1 MIVARPVP
9 ARRGPGRY
17 RPRLWAAR
25 RATCRPR
32 DVTGIG
38 RDGDAAADADRRP
51 IGDPSLVGPDPDAG
65 LRDHAA
71 GVAAAAAR
79 HRRRLARG
87 PTALIVYFGRDGYID
102 NNSDT
107 PLSLADAFYYATV
120 SVSTTGYG
128 DIVPVSP
135 EARMWTTV
143 VVTPLRLI
151 FLITFV
157 GTTVELL
164 TERSRQSFRIQRW
177 RSRVRDHTVVVG
189 YGTKGRAAVDT
200 LLGDGTEPTDIVVV
214 DTDRTQL
221 DAASALG
228 LVTVTGNA
236 TRSSV
241 LRIAGVQQ
249 ARAIVVATNR
259 DDTAVLVTLT
269 ARELAPNIRIVASV
283 RESENV
289 HLLRQSGANSV
300 IVSAETAGRLLGAA
314 TTTPSVV
321 EVIEDLLTPD
331 AGFAIS
337 ERPVEE
343 SEVGGSPRHLPDIVL
358 GVVRGDDLFRVDAS
372 SVDALERGDRLLY
385 VRKASSPD
393 DD

>member
-1 MIVARPVP
+1 M
-9 ARRGPGRY
+9 
-17 RPRLWAAR
+17 
-25 RATCRPR
+25 
-32 DVTGIG
+32 
-38 RDGDAAADADRRP
+38 
-51 IGDPSLVGPDPDAG
+51 PDPDTSP
-65 LRDHAA
+65 LLSL
-71 GVAAAAAR
+71 V
-79 HRRRLARG
+79 RRLVIALAALVI
-87 PTALIVYFGRDGYID
+87 TALIVYFGRDGYKD

-107 PLSLADAFYYATV
+107 PISLGDAFYYATV

-135 EARMWTTV
+135 TARTITTIF
-143 VVTPLRLI
+143 VTPLRLI
-151 FLITFV
+151 FLIVFV

-177 RSRVRDHTVVVG
+177 RTRVRDHTVVVG
-189 YGTKGRAAVDT
+189 YGTKGRAAVET

-214 DTDRTQL
+214 DTDRSQL

-236 TRSSV
+236 TQSGV
-241 LRIAGVQQ
+241 LRVAGVQR
-249 ARAIVVATNR
+249 AAAIVVATNR

-289 HLLRQSGANSV
+289 HLLRQSGATSV

-314 TTTPSVV
+314 TTTPTVV

-337 ERPVEE
+337 ERDVEE
-343 SEVGGSPRHLPDIVL
+343 AEIGGSPRHLADIVL
-358 GVVRGDDLFRVDAS
+358 GVVRNEKLHRVDAAD
-372 SVDALERGDRLLY
+372 VDSLERGDRLLY
-385 VRKASSPD
+385 IRKAGSAEED
-393 DD
+393 

>member
-1 MIVARPVP
+1 MPDTSASPLR
-9 ARRGPGRY
+9 
-17 RPRLWAAR
+17 
-25 RATCRPR
+25 
-32 DVTGIG
+32 
-38 RDGDAAADADRRP
+38 
-51 IGDPSLVGPDPDAG
+51 SLLQRVLIALGA
-65 LRDHAA
+65 LTA
-71 GVAAAAAR
+71 
-79 HRRRLARG
+79 
-87 PTALIVYFGRDGYID
+87 TALIVYFGRDGYLD
-102 NNSDT
+102 NNSDDGI
-107 PLSLADAFYYATV
+107 SLLDAFYYSTV

-128 DIVPVSP
+128 DIVPVSDT
-135 EARMWTTV
+135 ARLWTTV

-164 TERSRQSFRIQRW
+164 TERSRQAFRIERW
-177 RSRVRDHTVVVG
+177 RARVRDHTVIVG
-189 YGTKGRAAVDT
+189 FGTKGRAAVET
-200 LLGDGTEPTDIVVV
+200 LLGDGAEPTNIVVV

-236 TRSSV
+236 TRSAV
-241 LRIAGVQQ
+241 LRIAGVQH
-249 ARAIVVATNR
+249 AAAIVVATNR

-269 ARELAPNIRIVASV
+269 ARELAPKLRIVASV

-321 EVIEDLLTPD
+321 AVIEDLLTPD

-337 ERPVEE
+337 ERNVEE
-343 SEVGGSPRHLPDIVL
+343 SEVGGSPRHLADIVL
-358 GVVRGDDLFRVDAS
+358 GVVRDDQLYRVDSAK
-372 SVDALERGDRLLY
+372 VDALERGDRLLY
-385 VRKASSPD
+385 VRKATPAD
-393 DD
+393 ED

>member
-1 MIVARPVP
+1 MPES
-9 ARRGPGRY
+9 
-17 RPRLWAAR
+17 
-25 RATCRPR
+25 T
-32 DVTGIG
+32 
-38 RDGDAAADADRRP
+38 
-51 IGDPSLVGPDPDAG
+51 VGPVRAL
-65 LRDHAA
+65 LRRFAIA
-71 GVAAAAAR
+71 MGALV
-79 HRRRLARG
+79 L
-87 PTALIVYFGRDGYID
+87 TALIVYFGGDGYRD
-102 NNSDT
+102 NNNEDGI
-107 PLSLADAFYYATV
+107 SLLDAFYYSTV

-128 DIVPVSP
+128 DIVPVS
-135 EARMWTTV
+135 ETARLMTTLF
-143 VVTPLRLI
+143 VTPLRLI

-164 TERSRQSFRIQRW
+164 TERSRQAFQIQRW
-177 RSRVRDHTVVVG
+177 RSRVRDHTVIVG
-189 YGTKGRAAVDT
+189 FGTKGRAAVDT
-200 LLGDGTEPTDIVVV
+200 LLGEGAEPTNIVVV
-214 DTDRTQL
+214 DTDRSQL

-241 LRIAGVQQ
+241 LRIAGVQH
-249 ARAIVVATNR
+249 AAAIVVATNR

-269 ARELAPNIRIVASV
+269 ARELAPTIRIVASV

-343 SEVGGSPRHLPDIVL
+343 AEVGGSPRHLADIVL
-358 GVVRGDDLFRVDAS
+358 GVVRGEDLYRVDAS
-372 SVDALERGDRLLY
+372 AVDALERGDRLLY

-393 DD
+393 ED